1 MESAALNTEQF
12 LDAGRKTFKLAG
24 THQSVGGFA
33 ILGSGFS
40 ISSDLK
46 DVEKLASDTVN
57 PRLTTSNIVG
67 SCCVRLHL
75 AKSLTGFKLCATT
88 RNNVQEDAQTDA
100 TTTVTDTQNVTLKVK
115 SRCFKLYHAYSI
127 SFNSS
132 FSRVEF

>member
-57 PRLTTSNIVG
+57 PLLTTSDIVG
-67 SCCVRLHL
+67 SCCVRLHP

-88 RNNVQEDAQTDA
+88 CNNMQEDAQTDA
-100 TTTVTDTQNVTLKVK
+100 TTTV
-115 SRCFKLYHAYSI
+115 RI
-127 SFNSS
+127 
-132 FSRVEF
+132 R